1 MSTSESDDKPKTQR
15 RTAVKADDDPK
26 EEKPATQTAQTV
38 EIYPLRSYQ
47 DAGEIKRRGGPGYNA
62 PKRHA
67 ERLIAAGLATDKKP
81 KA

>member
-1 MSTSESDDKPKTQR
+1 MSSSENDDKPKANR
-15 RTAVKADDDPK
+15 RAAAKPDDDPK
-26 EEKPATQTAQTV
+26 EEMPATQSAQTV

-47 DAGEIKRRGGPGYNA
+47 DDGEIKRRGGPSYSA
-62 PKRHA
+62 PRRHA